1 MEDLTSLTRYVSWS
15 LMSKS
20 RTGLKG
26 MLEKITLAHSQD
38 LDLVSMLESQIFDR
52 TLGGSQEDIVA
63 ALVCQIFEGIRDH
76 FVQSVEL
83 KFNCFFLMP
92 LVDTFPARIREE
104 LECAY
109 DEDLD
114 EVFDVGAVRLALEGR
129 LKNLESE
136 LQCVERLQQKFA
148 MIHST
153 LSVVVSGNGNKAGG
167 LGLGKKKGVM
177 LRESVGGVDGV
188 EVGVGVGVGGV

>member
-1 MEDLTSLTRYVSWS
+1 MGS
-15 LMSKS
+15 
-20 RTGLKG
+20 
-26 MLEKITLAHSQD
+26 
-38 LDLVSMLESQIFDR
+38 
-52 TLGGSQEDIVA
+52 SQEDIVA

-92 LVDTFPARIREE
+92 LVDTFPARLREE

-114 EVFDVGAVRLALEGR
+114 EVFDVGAVRVALESR

-153 LSVVVSGNGNKAGG
+153 LSVVVGSDGKGNGNGKGGGNKGAALKNKSGIGG
-167 LGLGKKKGVM
+167 LTP
-177 LRESVGGVDGV
+177 
-188 EVGVGVGVGGV
+188 EVGIGGGIGV